1 MLTEFL
7 SSRWW
12 KKIELIKSVSRDIY
26 RSVFISRP
34 TFEVGLCCF
43 LLPTKNLSLT
53 LNNLYLKGI
62 FEVQIPFL
70 YLTHQVSCDINWK
83 IPYRLKE
90 LFRLH
95 IKGQLISKADLRA
108 IDSPKK
114 RTDEFVLFAFFT
126 LLSKQI
132 KFVHMFFGRICGAPI
147 CFSVL
152 SELYWCQYPIFSKN
166 QNSTKQ
172 LDLFY

>member
-114 RTDEFVLFAFFT
+114 WRDEFVLIAF
-126 LLSKQI
+126 LLFKVNKSNLSVCFLGESMAHQSA
-132 KFVHMFFGRICGAPI
+132 FWFFLT
-147 CFSVL
+147 FS
-152 SELYWCQYPIFSKN
+152 SSI
-166 QNSTKQ
+166 
-172 LDLFY
+172 